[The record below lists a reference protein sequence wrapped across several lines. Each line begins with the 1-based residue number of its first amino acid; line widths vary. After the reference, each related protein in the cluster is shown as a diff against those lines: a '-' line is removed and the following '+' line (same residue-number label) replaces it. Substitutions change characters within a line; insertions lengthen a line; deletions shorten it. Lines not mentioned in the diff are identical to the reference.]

1 MKRYYGLTSI
11 IIAATACCS
20 IPQAEESGRQATIYP
35 DYTSVTIPPNIS
47 PMNFDI
53 RDEADAY
60 LTVLESAG
68 SKPVV
73 IRGSQ
78 VRIKAAQWS
87 KLLENGGDLHICIY
101 EKSSGKWQKM
111 KEVVN
116 HIAPEPIDGYLTY
129 RLIEPTYGMA
139 GEMCIA
145 QRNLSNF
152 DEKTIFNNKI
162 DSNREKGQCINCH
175 SFQNY
180 QTSKM
185 QFHVRQNDGGT
196 IIVRN
201 GKITKV
207 NLKADGVMSPGVYP
221 SWNPTEDIIA
231 YSVNSTYQNF
241 FSEGAHKTEVIDN
254 KSDIILYYP
263 EENRVVPV
271 CTDTSLM
278 ETFPYWSVDGKSLY
292 YACAN
297 AEGIS
302 KNKSGQVSED
312 YDKVRYSIMKRTFD
326 LSSGDFS
333 EPEMVFDAASE
344 GKSATFPRQSPDG
357 KYLLM
362 TVGYFGN
369 FHIWHKEADLY
380 IMNLENGECKPLENI
395 NSNDTESYHSWSSN
409 GRWIVVSSRRDDG
422 LYTRLYIAYFD
433 NNGCCSKAFL
443 LPQKNPGY
451 NIKLFK
457 SYNIP
462 EFSVDDVDISTK
474 DFLKVV
480 KGEAIKAKKRD

>member
-1 MKRYYGLTSI
+1 MKRYSVLISI
-11 IIAATACCS
+11 TLIASACCS
-20 IPQAEESGRQATIYP
+20 IPQAEESGKQARIFP
-35 DYTSVTIPPNIS
+35 DYTSITIPPNIA
-47 PMNFDI
+47 PLNFDI

-60 LTVLESAG
+60 LTVLDCG
-68 SKPVV
+68 DNNPLV
-73 IRGSQ
+73 IKGRE
-78 VRIKAAQWS
+78 VRIKPAQWS
-87 KLLENGGDLHICIY
+87 RLIGKGGDLRICIY
-101 EKSSGKWQKM
+101 EKCSGKWQKQ
-111 KEVVN
+111 KEIVN
-116 HIAPEPIDGYLTY
+116 HIAAEPIDGYLTY

-152 DEKTIFNNKI
+152 DEKIIFNNKI

-175 SFQNY
+175 SYQNY
-180 QTSKM
+180 QASKM

-201 GKITKV
+201 EKIQKV

-221 SWNPTEDIIA
+221 SWHPTEDIIA

-241 FSEGAHKTEVIDN
+241 FSEGIHKTEVIDN

-263 EENRVVPV
+263 DENKVVPV
-271 CTDTSLM
+271 CTDTTLM
-278 ETFPYWSVDGKSLY
+278 ETFPYWSVDGSSLF

-297 AEGIS
+297 AEGIA
-302 KNKSGQVSED
+302 KNKSGQVSDD
-312 YDKVRYSIMKRTFD
+312 YDKVRYSIMKRNFD
-326 LSSGDFS
+326 LKSGSFS

-344 GKSATFPRQSPDG
+344 GKSATFPRESPDG

-362 TVGYFGN
+362 TVGNFGN

-380 IMNLENGECKPLENI
+380 IMNLETGDCKPLDNA
-395 NSNDTESYHSWSSN
+395 NSSDTESYHSWSSN

-433 NNGCCSKAFL
+433 NDGCCSKAFL
-443 LPQKNPGY
+443 LPQKDPSY
-451 NIKLFK
+451 NLRLFK
-457 SYNIP
+457 SFNIP
-462 EFSVDDVDISTK
+462 EFSVDDIDISTK
-474 DFLKVV
+474 ELLKAV
-480 KGEAIKAKKRD
+480 KSEAVKAKKRD